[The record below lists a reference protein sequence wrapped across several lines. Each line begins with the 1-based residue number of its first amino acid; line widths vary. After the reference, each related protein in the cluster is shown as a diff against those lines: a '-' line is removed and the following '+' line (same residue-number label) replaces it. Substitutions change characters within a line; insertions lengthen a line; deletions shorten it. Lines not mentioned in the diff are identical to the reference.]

1 MPVITA
7 LEDDLPLPAELA
19 RAAGGLAPGAPVVV
33 MIHGFR
39 YDPRQP
45 EHDPRRSIYHHAPG
59 TDASWTRHLRLLGPD
74 ALGVGFAWRAR
85 GTIWRADWATRRAGQ
100 RLAELL
106 RRLAAAAPGRSV
118 HLFAHSLGARVAL
131 LAMADA
137 PGTVAR
143 AILLAPAA
151 SRAEARAAHAASG
164 GTEVVSVTSDSNL
177 LYDALLLAA
186 LPHRG
191 PTLAGGIGEALP
203 GWLDLSLDDPQGLA
217 RIGARVRPAR
227 RGICHWS
234 GYLRPGVWPL
244 YRALLAAE
252 PRPLPLAPARPRPM
266 LARVRGAL
274 LPGLHSR
281 GAAHARRAP
290 DRRRP
295 DHGALLAHA
304 QRPQGHDRAGGD
316 GPPLPGPTRRHRQ
329 GRAVSP

>member
-1 MPVITA
+1 MPVIAT
-7 LEDDLPLPAELA
+7 LEDDLPSPAELA
-19 RAAGGLAPGAPVVV
+19 RAMASLAPGAPVVV

-39 YDPRQP
+39 YDPREP
-45 EHDPRRSIYHHAPG
+45 RHDPRRSIFHPCPG
-59 TDASWTRHLRLLGPD
+59 TDVSWARHLRLLGPG
-74 ALGVGFAWRAR
+74 ALGIGFGWRAR
-85 GTIWRADWATRRAGQ
+85 GTIWGADRGALRAG
-100 RLAELL
+100 
-106 RRLAAAAPGRSV
+106 RRLADLLHRIAGVAPGRPV

-131 LAMADA
+131 LAMAEA

-151 SRAEARAAHAASG
+151 SRAEARAAHAGSG

-191 PTLAGGIGEALP
+191 PTLAGGIGGAPP

-227 RGICHWS
+227 RGVCHWS

-252 PRPLPLAPARPRPM
+252 PRPLPLAPARPRPI

-274 LPGLHSR
+274 LPGLSSR
-281 GAAHARRAP
+281 GATHARRRLQPRA
-290 DRRRP
+290 DHRP
-295 DHGALLAHA
+295 LLAHA

-316 GPPLPGPTRRHRQ
+316 GAALPSAPGQHRP